1 MQPLGAITPMVT
13 PTTDDLSDV
22 KTDALESFT
31 KFLVDGGSHVLFP
44 CGSLGE
50 FSSLSREQ
58 RKAVIETVVANSADV
73 PVLAGCGG
81 TSLDEVRRL
90 IDDAAGVGADAAV
103 VVTPYYLN
111 DGDAGLVDFYNHVVA
126 DSDLPIILY
135 NIPSLADT
143 QLSVEAVAE
152 LAEHEE
158 VIGIKDSTGDII
170 YHHELIDSTPDS
182 FFVLQGMAELA
193 ISSLDLG
200 ADGFVAGPANVY
212 PDAVSSIYDSF
223 DRGDRQQAIDLWRN
237 VSNPIVAATRPL
249 PTATGLKYLLQ
260 RRGRDVGDPL
270 PPLSKPSSDDQ
281 KRLDDCH
288 RKVSRRYTEMSP
300 TLD

>member
-13 PTTDDLSDV
+13 PTTSDSSEV
-22 KTDALESFT
+22 DTEALESFT
-31 KFLVDGGSHVLFP
+31 SFLIEGGTHVLFP

-58 RKAVIETVVANSADV
+58 RFTVIETVVDQSDDV
-73 PVLAGCGG
+73 PVVAGCGG
-81 TSLDEVRRL
+81 TSLVEVNQL
-90 IDDAAGVGADAAV
+90 VEDAARAGADAAV

-111 DGDAGLVDFYNHVVA
+111 DGDRGLVDFYNRVVEETP
-126 DSDLPIILY
+126 LPILLY

-143 QLSVEAVAE
+143 KLSVDAVSQ
-152 LAEHEE
+152 LAAHDE

-170 YHHELIDSTPDS
+170 YHHQLIESTPDS

-212 PDAVSSIYDSF
+212 PDAVSSIYDFFSQ
-223 DRGDRQQAIDLWRN
+223 GDRQKAVDFWQNI
-237 VSNPIVAATRPL
+237 SNPIVAATKPI
-249 PTATGLKYLLQ
+249 PTATGLKYLL
-260 RRGRDVGDPL
+260 RCRGRDVGDPL
-270 PPLSKPSSDDQ
+270 PPLARVSEQDKE
-281 KRLDDCH
+281 RLDDCH
-288 RKVSRRYTEMSP
+288 RRTSRRYSEMRSQ
-300 TLD
+300 LE